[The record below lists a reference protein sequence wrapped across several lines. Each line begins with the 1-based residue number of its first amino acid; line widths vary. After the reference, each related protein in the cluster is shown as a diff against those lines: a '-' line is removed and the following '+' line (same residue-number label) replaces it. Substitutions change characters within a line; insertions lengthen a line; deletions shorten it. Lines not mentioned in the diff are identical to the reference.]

1 MSFSLSEKQ
10 LDGLRTVAKIL
21 GRDPEELF
29 SEIFEKFNAQK
40 LKEIQTCMSKNK
52 QSLTPLKE
60 NMEDRN
66 A

>member
-10 LDGLRTVAKIL
+10 LDDLRTIAKIM
-21 GRDPEELF
+21 GRDPEKLF

-40 LKEIQTCMSKNK
+40 LKEIQTFMSENK
-52 QSLTPLKE
+52 QSLMPLKE

>member
-1 MSFSLSEKQ
+1 MSLSLSKKQ
-10 LDGLRTVAKIL
+10 LDDLRTIAKIM
-21 GRDPEELF
+21 GRDPEKLF

-40 LKEIQTCMSKNK
+40 LKEIQTFVSENK

-66 A
+66 V

>member
-1 MSFSLSEKQ
+1 MSLSLSKKQ
-10 LDGLRTVAKIL
+10 LDDLRTIAKIMD
-21 GRDPEELF
+21 RDPEKLF

-40 LKEIQTCMSKNK
+40 LKEIQTFMSENK